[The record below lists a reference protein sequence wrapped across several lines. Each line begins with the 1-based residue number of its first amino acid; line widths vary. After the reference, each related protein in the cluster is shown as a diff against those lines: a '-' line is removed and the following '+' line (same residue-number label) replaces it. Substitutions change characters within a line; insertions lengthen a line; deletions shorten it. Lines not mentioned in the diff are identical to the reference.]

1 MVSGG
6 CEGVRACRLLVS
18 MGKGVDM
25 KVEGNRLVSLLFSQ
39 EEALRGF
46 VQPETLDGDDQV
58 TCVRVWVRC

>member
-1 MVSGG
+1 M
-6 CEGVRACRLLVS
+6 CRLLVS
-18 MGKGVDM
+18 VGKGVDM

>member
-1 MVSGG
+1 M
-6 CEGVRACRLLVS
+6 CRLLVS
-18 MGKGVDM
+18 VGKG
-25 KVEGNRLVSLLFSQ
+25 VEGNRLVSLLFSQ